1 MNLGAIDEYKV
12 VNERYT
18 YLKEQEDDLL
28 EARHTLLSVIDQMD
42 KEVTERFKETFESVS
57 AQFTEVFKE
66 MFGGGYAELKLIDD
80 GDYLNSGLDI
90 IAQPPGKKLTQMSL
104 MSGGERALTAISLL
118 FSVLKV
124 KNSPFIILDE
134 VEAALDES
142 NVIRYAEYLR
152 GLSRKTQFIVIT
164 HRKGTME
171 KSDRLFGVTMQERGI
186 SELISV
192 DLKNY
197 VEPSEGEVN
206 NEPV

>member
-1 MNLGAIDEYKV
+1 NLGAIDEYKV

-42 KEVTERFKETFESVS
+42 KEVTERFKETLESVS

-90 IAQPPGKKLTQMSL
+90 IAQPLGKKLTQMSL

-197 VEPSEGEVN
+197 VEPSEGELN